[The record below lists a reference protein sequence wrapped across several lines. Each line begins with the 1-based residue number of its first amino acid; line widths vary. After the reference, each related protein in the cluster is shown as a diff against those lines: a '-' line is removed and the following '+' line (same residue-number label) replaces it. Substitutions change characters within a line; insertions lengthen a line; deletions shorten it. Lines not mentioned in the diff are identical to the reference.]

1 LIRSARATVQGK
13 GAFLTAEVELNMNLK
28 LFRTLQPARA
38 LLGALMLGVGILHF
52 THAPLFAAIVPD
64 YLPAHLLL
72 VYVSGIAEMAL
83 GVLLWF
89 SRTRVLAAWGLMA
102 LYVAVFPANL
112 NMALHPDLPLPG
124 ITEPPSS
131 LALWLRLPLQLVLLY
146 WAYRYTRPT
155 RY

>member
-1 LIRSARATVQGK
+1 
-13 GAFLTAEVELNMNLK
+13 MNLK
-28 LFRTLQPARA
+28 LFRTLEPGRA

-52 THAPLFAAIVPD
+52 THAALFAAIVPD

-72 VYVSGIAEMAL
+72 VYVSGVAELAL
-83 GVLLWF
+83 GVSLWF
-89 SRTRVLAAWGLMA
+89 ARTRVWAAWGLMA

-124 ITEPPSS
+124 VAQPPSP

-146 WAYRYTRPT
+146 WAYRYTRTKRPAGL
-155 RY
+155 RPQPPSYG